1 MASFNLVKTCY
12 SNLFLDSIEKIHGFL
27 SDKAVGSA
35 MPFNETLIVKT
46 SDKQFKTIDMTK
58 TNPTDFISVASIA
71 NATDKIME
79 MITKYKQLETIKDYN
94 INVLTQGQT
103 IEIPYITNK
112 SNKIAFFVVS
122 DKRGQYFD
130 FEVRWPATSVK
141 ESGKV
146 ISYSNKN
153 TINGLLH
160 SGDIGTLLHYVTIDK
175 KLTED
180 PFVLDVVGYK
190 KTSLRQFITQ
200 HPAVILVNHETKTL
214 YIVPCPLDKI
224 TMQEN
229 SFAGLVVGKRTGN
242 MIRYTV
248 LPSPS
253 TLMNVDT
260 GTVTPSINTTIVN
273 AIEQFND
280 IMNEPVL
287 DLTEHDEE
295 PVFEL
300 ELVEDDQDT
309 ESVVELPSIPYLQF
323 VEEGTFQSTMIQSNN
338 GFTFGTGLQFVDNVK
353 MSTHLPP
360 VRLSPFGESKGPVI
374 LALSTGYSG
383 QMSLTMESY
392 HKMIED
398 SNLVTIILS
407 DKWNEE
413 VIKASTTLINGI
425 FIVKCDNFPGKGAR
439 DKFMNDVNIAGIS
452 TMAGPNSIVLMDI
465 GDNLFWYRGVRYPG
479 LIDNVPI
486 FGTDVTDLMHPNIL
500 KALAESGYKTPFP
513 TIYNKGCLDVY
524 WAPEGKM
531 MTPNDV
537 AEITSK
543 LIIDEISDFSPE
555 IEDCLTQFQ
564 IIFDPDQLQNIA
576 NRMTTSLNK
585 MVENNVKEFKDEFS
599 KMFEQGLSLN
609 DDSVKECLANLKGAK
624 RKTNRL
630 IQPLINKLGQLIS
643 LQGSS
648 KRSFNLKQM
657 MRKAKIH
664 SNVDKAKNMTM
675 EEKIDLL
682 DKSCEEVGVL
692 LSCVNSDMLQC
703 ALKAVSDKNYL
714 TFASSTT
721 TDKNDLMAINDRTLY
736 LDACT
741 TGAMLEIAE
750 ADEQYQRHPLA
761 TVNPGGIAM
770 PQGINYEQQEIS
782 CIPLVLNDKYVNSID
797 PSKIYPTTVCNDP
810 EFSMF
815 RIMLR
820 GTIVDSK
827 ASREFHIL
835 PQSNDLGY
843 LLVDMILCTMESL
856 SNQFSGYPDAT
867 SDFSNTTCQIMRG
880 LFGQL
885 LTVLASG
892 QKPMSMAWQL
902 VMYDP
907 NLEIPDDNEW
917 WIYIRLIKMFP
928 YTCWDPSN
936 ILANI
941 KTLLARIIRK
951 KIINKVIEPML
962 KEISKMKAQSQKDSV
977 EARNREL
984 MFVKLAIDVLCTI
997 VNDELQTD
1005 QNVIQIAKRLL
1016 EKVPEMNAKGGTRQ
1030 IINFFEPVAKK
1041 KVVKNV
1047 DWSKLEPT
1055 MQIALNIFTK
1065 RSATFKNFKKTMVKV
1080 VEKGNED
1087 KIEKYVSEY
1096 NKYKASLQ
1104 EKYMA
1109 DTIKVQ
1115 NESAISGH
1123 DVKGLKSDAEIN
1135 RIPWSITD
1143 EEIDLNEHN
1152 RVLNWIL
1159 TGTSGTVEVSDSKDM
1174 ISKEEPMDD
1183 VKKAIVGC
1191 PKNDRAL
1198 ALYDLCQTDS
1208 VKIPLRK
1215 HIPLSAM
1222 EDMMKFV
1229 GIEPKKQDRVMAMIM
1244 SEFLQ
1249 NWRKDGIETESHIAN
1264 MI

>member
-1 MASFNLVKTCY
+1 MTSFNLVKTCY
-12 SNLFLDSIEKIHGFL
+12 SNLFLDSIEKIHVFL
-27 SDKAVGSA
+27 TDKAIGSA
-35 MPFNETLIVKT
+35 MPFNGTLIVKT
-46 SDKQFKTIDMTK
+46 SDKQFKTIDMTEM
-58 TNPTDFISVASIA
+58 NPTDFISVASIA

-79 MITKYKQLETIKDYN
+79 MITKYNQLTTIKDYN

-103 IEIPYITNK
+103 IEIPY
-112 SNKIAFFVVS
+112 SDEKIAFLVVS

-160 SGDIGTLLHYVTIDK
+160 SGDIGTLLHCVTTN
-175 KLTED
+175 KLTND
-180 PFVLDVVGYK
+180 PFVLDVVGYR
-190 KTSLRQFITQ
+190 KTPLRQFINQ
-200 HPAVILVNHETKTL
+200 HPAVILVNHQTKTL

-253 TLMNVDT
+253 TLMNVNT
-260 GTVTPSINTTIVN
+260 GTVTASIDMTIAN
-273 AIEQFND
+273 AIEQFNE

-287 DLTEHDEE
+287 DLTEFDEE

-300 ELVEDDQDT
+300 QLVEDEHDT
-309 ESVVELPSIPYLQF
+309 ESVVELPTIPYLQF
-323 VEEGTFQSTMIQSNN
+323 VEEGVAKSTMIQSNN
-338 GFTFGTGLQFVDNVK
+338 GFTFGTGLEYVDNVDV
-353 MSTHLPP
+353 TTPLPP
-360 VRLSPFGESKGPVI
+360 VRLNPFGESKGPVI

-383 QMSLTMESY
+383 QIPLTMESY
-392 HKMIED
+392 HEMIEK
-398 SNLVTIILS
+398 SNLVTTILS

-413 VIKASTTLINGI
+413 VIKASSTLINGI
-425 FIVKCDNFPGKGAR
+425 FIIKCGNFPGKGAR

-452 TMAGPNSIVLMDI
+452 AMAGPNSIVLMDI

-531 MTPNDV
+531 MKPNDV

-543 LIIDEISDFSPE
+543 LSIDDINVYAPD
-555 IEDCLTQFQ
+555 IADCLTQFQ
-564 IIFDPDQLQNIA
+564 IIFDPDQLQNIT
-576 NRMTTSLNK
+576 NRMVKSLNK
-585 MVENNVKEFKDEFS
+585 MVEDNIKEFRDEFS

-609 DDSVKECLANLKGAK
+609 DDRVKECLANLKGAK

-630 IQPLINKLGQLIS
+630 VQPLINKLGQLIS

-657 MRKAKIH
+657 MRKAKIY

-675 EEKIDLL
+675 EEKMDLL
-682 DKSCEEVGVL
+682 DASCEELGVL
-692 LSCVNSDMLQC
+692 LSCVNSEVLPH

-714 TFASSTT
+714 TFANSNIE
-721 TDKNDLMAINDRTLY
+721 NDLMGINNRTLY

-741 TGAMLEIAE
+741 TGAMLEISE
-750 ADEQYQRHPLA
+750 SDEQYRYHPLA
-761 TVNPGGIAM
+761 TVKPGGIAM
-770 PQGINYEQQEIS
+770 PQGIDYEQQGIS
-782 CIPLVLNDKYVNSID
+782 CVPFVLNDKYVNSTD
-797 PSKIYPTTVCNDP
+797 PSTIYPTSVCNDD

-820 GTIVDSK
+820 GTIADSK
-827 ASREFHIL
+827 ASREFNFP
-835 PQSNDLGY
+835 PQSKDLGY

-856 SNQFSGYPDAT
+856 SNQFSDYPKVND
-867 SDFSNTTCQIMRG
+867 DFSNTTCQIMRG

-892 QKPMSMAWQL
+892 QKPLSMAWQL
-902 VMYDP
+902 VMHDP

-917 WIYIRLIKMFP
+917 WIYIRLLKMFP
-928 YTCWDPSN
+928 YTCWDPSDL
-936 ILANI
+936 IKNI
-941 KTLLARIIRK
+941 KTLLVRIVRK

-962 KEISKMKAQSQKDSV
+962 KEISKIKAQSQKDNV

-984 MFVKLAIDVLCTI
+984 KFVKLAIDVLCTI

-1016 EKVPEMNAKGGTRQ
+1016 EKVPEMNAKGGTEQ
-1030 IINFFEPVAKK
+1030 IINFFEHVAKK

-1080 VEKGNED
+1080 VEKGKED
-1087 KIEKYVSEY
+1087 RIEKYVSEY

-1115 NESAISGH
+1115 NESAIKGH
-1123 DVKGLKSDAEIN
+1123 DVNGLKSDAEIN
-1135 RIPWSITD
+1135 RTPWSITD

-1152 RVLNWIL
+1152 RILSWIL
-1159 TGTSGTVEVSDSKDM
+1159 TGTAGTTVGTTEVSDSKDM

-1198 ALYDLCQTDS
+1198 ALYDLCQTKN
-1208 VKIPLRK
+1208 VKRPLRK
-1215 HIPLSAM
+1215 LIPLSAM
-1222 EDMMKFV
+1222 EDMLNFV
-1229 GIEPKKQDRVMAMIM
+1229 GIAPKKQDYVMAMIM
-1244 SEFLQ
+1244 SEFLK
-1249 NWRKDGIETESHIAN
+1249 NWRKDGIETESYVVN